1 MEYSADYERI
11 DWENYSSTKTPLNAS
26 NLNKMDA
33 TIKKHDE
40 AILELFESGGGG
52 GTSDYAE
59 LENKPQIN
67 GQTLN
72 AGNNEFP
79 FLTEESD
86 PTVPAWAKEPNKP
99 TYTADEVG
107 AMSSDTHIP
116 TIEFNQYT
124 QTGTH
129 IADIKIDGQTTEI
142 FAPTSGGGGGA
153 SSYAELPDK
162 PQINNVTLI
171 GNKSL
176 SDLGI
181 VIPTELADLGSDETH
196 RVVTDEEKATWNSK
210 ASQSS
215 VDDLAR
221 IVGNAN
227 ALLEGV

>member
-11 DWENYSSTKTPLNAS
+11 DWENYSSTRTPLNAS

-52 GTSDYAE
+52 GTSDYAQ
-59 LENKPQIN
+59 LDNKPQLN
-67 GQTLN
+67 GTELE
-72 AGNNEFP
+72 AGNNEID
-79 FLTEESD
+79 FLASLSE
-86 PTVPAWAKEPNKP
+86 WAKAPEKP
-99 TYTADEVG
+99 SYTPDEVG
-107 AMSSDTHIP
+107 ALPSDTHIP

-215 VDDLAR
+215 VNDLAR

-227 ALLEGV
+227 ALLEEV